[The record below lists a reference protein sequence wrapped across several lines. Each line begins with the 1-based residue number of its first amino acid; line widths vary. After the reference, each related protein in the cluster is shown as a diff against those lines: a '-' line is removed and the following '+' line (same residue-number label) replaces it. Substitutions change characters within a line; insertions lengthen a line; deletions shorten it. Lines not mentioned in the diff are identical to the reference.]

1 MTWNNKGPISPANT
15 WIEHELPS
23 DPAVSADEFRLDVL
37 QCGAGTS
44 TNMNANE
51 VIANRYFDE
60 Y

>member
-1 MTWNNKGPISPANT
+1 MTWNNTAPISPANT
-15 WIEHELPS
+15 WIEHDLPG
-23 DPAVSADEFRLDVL
+23 DPAVPADAY
-37 QCGAGTS
+37 CGS